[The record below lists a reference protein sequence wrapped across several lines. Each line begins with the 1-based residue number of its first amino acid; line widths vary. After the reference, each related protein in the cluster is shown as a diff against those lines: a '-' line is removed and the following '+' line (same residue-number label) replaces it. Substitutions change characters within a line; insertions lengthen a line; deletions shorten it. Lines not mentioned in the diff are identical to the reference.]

1 MQKYLKLQEKVNTY
15 KTEWVIETNF
25 TNAVYSLNIKN
36 GKKPGVALLRVYL
49 VQNLEHSDWF
59 KGEIFKVV

>member
-49 VQNLEHSDWF
+49 VQNLEHSD
-59 KGEIFKVV
+59 